1 MHDANQITLL
11 DTKINI
17 QFLKNK
23 IISKITEKTR
33 ENPKKSITREKSAGK
48 LDVWTV
54 KHGRVRSEFCGIF
67 CWNFIEEGSRNTN
80 IEREIIGKNQRL

>member
-54 KHGRVRSEFCGIF
+54 KLDKRETWTRPKRVLRDLLLEFY
-67 CWNFIEEGSRNTN
+67 
-80 IEREIIGKNQRL
+80 